1 MIDALGYLVYNIL
14 SFIWPILA
22 LYFLAR
28 ITWMLWIHYVQQSFI
43 AGIDWVLLEI
53 VPPREVLRSP
63 RAMELFLTNALYH
76 QSGKGLVEQ
85 YWQGAVWFW
94 FSLEIVSIDGQV
106 HFYVRTP
113 SRLKEFIE
121 TNMYAQYPQAQVKV
135 ADDYT
140 LAVDEISE
148 KSDWNLWG
156 CEFVLEKPN
165 AYPIKTYVDFELDK
179 NPKEEQKVD
188 PLSPVIELFGSLLK
202 GEQMW
207 LQIVTRFAPPTWSE
221 EATKVLEEILIPY
234 TKLSARAPGDTLP
247 GQLAEIRPP
256 SYIDEI
262 AKAITKKTMKL
273 GFETG
278 IRVCYVAKKNVWRED
293 NRRNIRLIF
302 RQYST
307 PYLNSFKRVNST
319 QFDYPWQFTKK
330 SLLGYKNNM
339 LGEYRERSYFSDP
352 LRKKVPIVWPL
363 SMFYSQW
370 IYSST
375 FILNSEE
382 LATLF
387 HFPGQILKMP
397 TLERVESKEAA
408 PPTNLPM

>member
-1 MIDALGYLVYNIL
+1 MIDALGYFIYNLLV
-14 SFIWPILA
+14 FIWPIVL

-28 ITWMLWIHYVQQSFI
+28 LSWLLWVHYVQQTFI

-53 VPPREVLRSP
+53 IPPREVLRSP
-63 RAMELFLTNALYH
+63 RAMELFFTNALYH
-76 QSGKGLVEQ
+76 QSEKGLVEK
-85 YWQGAVWFW
+85 YWQGAIWFW

-113 SRLKEFIE
+113 TRLKEFIE
-121 TNMYAQYPQAQVKV
+121 TNMYAQYPQSQVKV
-135 ADDYT
+135 VDDYT
-140 LAVDEISE
+140 LAVDEISS

-156 CEFVLEKPN
+156 CEFILEKPS

-188 PLSPVIELFGSLLK
+188 PLAPVIELFGSLLK

-207 LQIVTRFAPPTWSE
+207 LQIVIRFAPDSWLE
-221 EATKVLEEILIPY
+221 EAQKTLEEILIPY
-234 TKLSARAPGDTLP
+234 SKISPRENMPD
-247 GQLAEIRPP
+247 LAEIRPP
-256 SYIDEI
+256 DTLKPVVEG
-262 AKAITKKTMKL
+262 ITRKRMKL

-278 IRVCYVAKKNVWRED
+278 IRVCYVAKKSVWRED

-302 RQYST
+302 RQYAT
-307 PYLNSFKRVNST
+307 PFLNSFVRTNST
-319 QFDYPWQFTKK
+319 QFDYPWQFTKN
-330 SLLGYKNNM
+330 SLLAYKNRM

-352 LRKKVPIVWPL
+352 LRKKIPIIWPM
-363 SMFYSQW
+363 SMFVPKW

-375 FILNSEE
+375 FVLNTEE
-382 LATLF
+382 LATIF